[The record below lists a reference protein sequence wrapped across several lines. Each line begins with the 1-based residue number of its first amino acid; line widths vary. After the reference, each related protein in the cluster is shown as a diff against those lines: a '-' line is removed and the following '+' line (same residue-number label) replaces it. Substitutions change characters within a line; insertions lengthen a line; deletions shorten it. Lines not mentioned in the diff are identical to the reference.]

1 MLWETIDRTQFAR
14 YINPDR
20 IIFFENNPSAVGG
33 SGFQLAFLNQK
44 LKDLKDGKAG
54 LALTLEAQPQG
65 TEERPFVPPKAVV
78 RYPSLTRQNYQETL
92 INGNDRN
99 PDGTPKDWMVLLSK
113 SDSGIT
119 VRPNTVTTLE
129 LLQGVL
135 VLKRLLDLNRS
146 MPLTLKEFHIGRQII
161 FPSQEELQQGYH
173 LIDREVAKLFYEVYN
188 YYPVFEQEFNRETRQ
203 MNAMLEKIGP
213 RQ

>member
-1 MLWETIDRTQFAR
+1 
-14 YINPDR
+14 
-20 IIFFENNPSAVGG
+20 
-33 SGFQLAFLNQK
+33 
-44 LKDLKDGKAG
+44 
-54 LALTLEAQPQG
+54 
-65 TEERPFVPPKAVV
+65 
-78 RYPSLTRQNYQETL
+78 L

-119 VRPNTVTTLE
+119 VRPNTVATLE

-203 MNAMLEKIGP
+203 MNAMLDKLS
-213 RQ
+213 RQQ